1 MYLKDLLGQECTK
14 CHKGKL
20 IELSLSY
27 TSRVECSNCKA
38 VFQRL
43 ITVDVGRPQHG

>member
-1 MYLKDLLGQECTK
+1 MQLKDLLGQKCTK
-14 CHKGKL
+14 CKAGTL

-27 TSRVECSNCKA
+27 TARVECSNCKA

-43 ITVDVGRPQHG
+43 ITVNTGKPQHG